1 MPPSNEERLVL
12 YEAKDGVA
20 TLTLNRPQRLNAWTQ
35 ALSTC
40 YFDLLEQ
47 ADADRD
53 VRVIVVT
60 GAGRGFTAGADM
72 DVLQGNQAGGA
83 RSDARPQTFPLT
95 IRKPILAAINGPCAG
110 IGLVLALTCDVR
122 FAAAGAKFTT
132 AFSRR
137 GLVAEHGSSWL
148 LPRLIGHAAA
158 LDLLLSGRVFLA
170 EEALAIGLVNRVCE
184 PDRLL
189 PETYAYARELAT
201 QCSPAAMAEI
211 KEQIYAA
218 YEQGLDAAVA
228 EANRRMA
235 ASFGRPDFKE
245 GVSSFMEKRPPAF
258 PGLPPRPR

>member
-1 MPPSNEERLVL
+1 MTHDELVL

-20 TLTLNRPQRLNAWTQ
+20 TLTLNRPTRLNAWTQ
-35 ALSTC
+35 ALSTS
-40 YFDLLEQ
+40 YFDRLEQ
-47 ADADRD
+47 ADAEPD

-60 GAGRGFTAGADM
+60 GAGRGFTVGADM
-72 DVLQGNQAGGA
+72 DVLQGNQVGAA

-95 IRKPILAAINGPCAG
+95 IRKPLLAAINGPCAG
-110 IGLVLALTCDVR
+110 IGLVLALTCDLR

-158 LDLLLSGRVFLA
+158 LDLLLSGRVLLA
-170 EEALAIGLVNRVCE
+170 EEALALGLVNRVCA
-184 PDRLL
+184 PDAVL
-189 PETYAYARELAT
+189 PEAFAYARELAT

-211 KEQIYAA
+211 KAQVYAG

-228 EANRRMA
+228 DANRRMA

-245 GVSSFMEKRPPAF
+245 GVTSFVEKRAPAF
-258 PGLPPRPR
+258 PGLPPLGSGR

>member
-1 MPPSNEERLVL
+1 
-12 YEAKDGVA
+12 
-20 TLTLNRPQRLNAWTQ
+20 
-35 ALSTC
+35 
-40 YFDLLEQ
+40 
-47 ADADRD
+47 
-53 VRVIVVT
+53 
-60 GAGRGFTAGADM
+60 M
-72 DVLQGNQAGGA
+72 DVLQGNQAGRA

-95 IRKPILAAINGPCAG
+95 IRKPLLAAINGPCAG

-170 EEALAIGLVNRVCE
+170 EEALAIGLVNRVYE

-189 PETYAYARELAT
+189 PEAYAYARELAT

-211 KEQIYAA
+211 KEQVYAA
-218 YEQGLDAAVA
+218 YEQRLDDAVA

-258 PGLPPRPR
+258 PGLPPRSR